1 VRVELRGRQA
11 GRSEVVVLGA
21 LDRPAVAAGATAALA
36 ARWAGSGRLSAGSAG
51 LAAVDDSR
59 AFLAE
64 LASVGIKPAVF
75 DGAP

>member
-1 VRVELRGRQA
+1 
-11 GRSEVVVLGA
+11 
-21 LDRPAVAAGATAALA
+21 VAAGATAALA
-36 ARWAGSGRLSAGSAG
+36 ARWAGAGRLPPGSAG
-51 LAAVDDSR
+51 LAALDDSR